1 MVLTREQQLNKEQE
15 VHCAHFELVFGI
27 LATGEGEFTP
37 CLDMF
42 EPAKISL
49 AQMHI
54 RDLPIVVET
63 QEEYTKETD
72 TMILL
77 YKRIADAISGKTT
90 CAFDGAELAVVEKI
104 SNNFLFTVVK

>member
-1 MVLTREQQLNKEQE
+1 ML
-15 VHCAHFELVFGI
+15 
-27 LATGEGEFTP
+27 
-37 CLDMF
+37 
-42 EPAKISL
+42 EPDKTIRL

-63 QEEYTKETD
+63 QEEYTFETD
-72 TMILL
+72 TMIQL

-104 SNNFLFTVVK
+104 SNNFLFSVLQ